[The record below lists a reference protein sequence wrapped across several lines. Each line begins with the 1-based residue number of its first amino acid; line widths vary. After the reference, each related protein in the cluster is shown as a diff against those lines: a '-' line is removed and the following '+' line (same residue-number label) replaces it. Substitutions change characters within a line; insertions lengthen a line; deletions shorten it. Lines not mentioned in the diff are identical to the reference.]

1 MNDQGIRQL
10 WASVISQAICDIDL
24 RGDRVVRAQA
34 ARWINS
40 DSQEAGSLRWICDM
54 LDLDAEK
61 IRMRC
66 MSRSGRK
73 SLTGK
78 LFSRRALEKR
88 VDFEE
93 ESRDLS
99 FDFYTEGQ

>member
-1 MNDQGIRQL
+1 M
-10 WASVISQAICDIDL
+10 
-24 RGDRVVRAQA
+24 RAQA

-66 MSRSGRK
+66 ISRSGRK
-73 SLTGK
+73 AMTGK

>member
-1 MNDQGIRQL
+1 VNDQGIRQL

-40 DSQEAGSLRWICDM
+40 DSQ
-54 LDLDAEK
+54 
-61 IRMRC
+61 

>member
-10 WASVISQAICDIDL
+10 WASVISQAICDVDL

-34 ARWINS
+34 MRWLNS
-40 DSQEAGSLRWICDM
+40 DAQNEGSLRWICDM
-54 LDLDAEK
+54 LDLDADR
-61 IRMRC
+61 IRMMC
-66 MSRSGRK
+66 MSRTGRK

-88 VDFEE
+88 LEDEE

-99 FDFYTEGQ
+99 FDFHEQG